1 MRVLIVDDE
10 RALAQTLRQG
20 LEGEGFVVDLA
31 HDGQHGLTLA
41 TYGTYDVLVL
51 DIMLPRRNGYDVL
64 KELRARDVW
73 TPVLML
79 TAKDGEFD
87 QTDAFELGADDYLIK
102 PFSFPILVARLR
114 ALIRRGAPER
124 PMVLRCGD
132 LELDPGAHDVH
143 RGGTPIALTPR
154 EFRLLHYLIRQ
165 PGRAVTKAEILAN
178 VWDSDYPG
186 SDNVVEVYVGYLRR
200 KVDAPFG
207 VASVET
213 VRGVGYRLVPV
224 TGPVPPGTVPPVP
237 VTPVPVPPVPVPP
250 VPLAVDGG
258 RFTPSGGA

>member
-79 TAKDGEFD
+79 TAKD
-87 QTDAFELGADDYLIK
+87 A
-102 PFSFPILVARLR
+102 S
-114 ALIRRGAPER
+114 APS
-124 PMVLRCGD
+124 P
-132 LELDPGAHDVH
+132 
-143 RGGTPIALTPR
+143 
-154 EFRLLHYLIRQ
+154 
-165 PGRAVTKAEILAN
+165 
-178 VWDSDYPG
+178 
-186 SDNVVEVYVGYLRR
+186 
-200 KVDAPFG
+200 
-207 VASVET
+207 AS
-213 VRGVGYRLVPV
+213 
-224 TGPVPPGTVPPVP
+224 
-237 VTPVPVPPVPVPP
+237 
-250 VPLAVDGG
+250 A
-258 RFTPSGGA
+258 TPSSSRGCGP